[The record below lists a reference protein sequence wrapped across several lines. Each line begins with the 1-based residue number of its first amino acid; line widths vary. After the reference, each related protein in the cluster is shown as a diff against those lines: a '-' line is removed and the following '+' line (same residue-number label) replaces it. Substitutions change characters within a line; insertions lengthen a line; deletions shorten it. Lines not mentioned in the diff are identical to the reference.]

1 MSLASLATFRG
12 RACAAH
18 VYRLTQLPSSS
29 LKFNAVPEW
38 WDEYIAYDALKK
50 AIYQLEKQQAGSFYG
65 DLEANEE
72 TALMAG
78 SSSQG
83 TSTDNI
89 FVSLLDR
96 ELKKICTFYTTP
108 EKELAEEIEHLQH
121 LVQQQEEVG
130 PDAGHQYMDGDT
142 EDDDDEE
149 DEDEDEF
156 DTHDSPVVPSRDP
169 TRSPSRPPTG
179 RRHARSMSSAA
190 ATASR
195 SRRRYDSNP
204 TRRFS
209 ISSTEDHGDLEA
221 SLASLRSQYAQPS
234 GSSQAAPTHS
244 PRITTKTIAAK
255 VKGMKDSITS
265 LTAGPPTVWTAKNN
279 YATDIQL
286 LFKRRITN
294 LYLTATSLRSYVELN
309 YSGFRKILKKY
320 DKVTDSALQAHYLH
334 DVVEQAPPFS
344 QAAKDRLNAAI
355 ATLVELYTKCVTRGD
370 HNAALRQLR
379 LHQREHIA
387 WERDTIWRQMIGNA
401 RRGATEESPA
411 TRGGTLVLEP
421 EKGFLDVETRA
432 GHLRLTTK
440 HVYLLVALVVFITL
454 LNVPTVDGV
463 EASRCL
469 AVLVFA
475 TIMWATEAIPL
486 FVTSILL
493 PLLLVVLR
501 VIRSPDG
508 EERLT
513 TPDAT
518 KCVLFTSE
526 KFL

>member
-1 MSLASLATFRG
+1 M
-12 RACAAH
+12 
-18 VYRLTQLPSSS
+18 
-29 LKFNAVPEW
+29 
-38 WDEYIAYDALKK
+38 
-50 AIYQLEKQQAGSFYG
+50 GSP
-65 DLEANEE
+65 
-72 TALMAG
+72 
-78 SSSQG
+78 QG
-83 TSTDNI
+83 TSTDSI
-89 FVSLLDR
+89 FVPLLDR
-96 ELKKICTFYTTP
+96 ELKKICTFYDTP
-108 EKELAEEIEHLQH
+108 EKELEEEIEHLQH

-130 PDAGHQYMDGDT
+130 PDAGHQYPDGDT
-142 EDDDDEE
+142 EDEDDEE
-149 DEDEDEF
+149 DDDDDFF
-156 DTHDSPVVPSRDP
+156 DAGSPIVSSRDP

-190 ATASR
+190 ATAPR
-195 SRRRYDSNP
+195 SRRRFDSNP

-221 SLASLRSQYAQPS
+221 SIASLRSQYAQPS
-234 GSSQAAPTHS
+234 GSAQVGPAHS
-244 PRITTKTIAAK
+244 PKVTTKTIAAK

-265 LTAGPPTVWTAKNN
+265 LTAGPLTVWTAKNN

-370 HNAALRQLR
+370 HHAAQRQLR

-387 WERDTIWRQMIGNA
+387 WERDTVWRQMIGNA

-411 TRGGTLVLEP
+411 ALGGTLVLEP
-421 EKGFLDVETRA
+421 EKGLLDVRTKA
-432 GHLRLTTK
+432 GHLRLTMK
-440 HVYLLVALVVFITL
+440 HVYLLVSLVVFVIL
-454 LNVPTVDGV
+454 LNVQAVDGV

-486 FVTSILL
+486 FVTSILI

-508 EERLT
+508 EERLD

-518 KCVLFTSE
+518 K
-526 KFL
+526 

>member
-1 MSLASLATFRG
+1 MGSPQGAATD
-12 RACAAH
+12 
-18 VYRLTQLPSSS
+18 T
-29 LKFNAVPEW
+29 
-38 WDEYIAYDALKK
+38 
-50 AIYQLEKQQAGSFYG
+50 
-65 DLEANEE
+65 
-72 TALMAG
+72 
-78 SSSQG
+78 
-83 TSTDNI
+83 I
-89 FVSLLDR
+89 FVPLLDS
-96 ELKKICTFYTTP
+96 EMKKICIFYDTQ
-108 EKELAEEIEHLQH
+108 EKELEEEVEHLQH

-149 DEDEDEF
+149 EEDDDDF
-156 DTHDSPVVPSRDP
+156 DTHGSPIVSSRDP
-169 TRSPSRPPTG
+169 TRSPSRNPMG

-195 SRRRYDSNP
+195 SRRRLDSNP
-204 TRRFS
+204 TRRYS

-221 SLASLRSQYAQPS
+221 SIASLRSQYAQPS
-234 GSSQAAPTHS
+234 GPSQVAGPSHS
-244 PRITTKTIAAK
+244 PKITTKTIAAK
-255 VKGMKDSITS
+255 VKGMRDSITS

-320 DKVTDSALQAHYLH
+320 DKVTDSSLQAHYLH

-344 QAAKDRLNAAI
+344 QVAKDRLNVTI

-370 HNAALRQLR
+370 HHIAQRQLR

-387 WERDTIWRQMIGNA
+387 WERDTVWRQMIGNA
-401 RRGATEESPA
+401 RRGATEDSPA
-411 TRGGTLVLEP
+411 ALGGTLVLEP
-421 EKGFLDVETRA
+421 EKGLLDVKTKA
-432 GHLRLTTK
+432 GHLRLTMK
-440 HVYLLVALVVFITL
+440 HVYLLVSLVVFVIL
-454 LNVPTVDGV
+454 LNVQAVEGV

-486 FVTSILL
+486 FVTSILI

-508 EERLT
+508 KERLE

-518 KCVLFTSE
+518 K
-526 KFL
+526 